1 MDVTINHN
9 DNHDNLSGG
18 KLLEDAEKSQKRLLF
33 VDDDPGILD
42 GYQFIFE
49 NEGFMVDL
57 ASDSETMMEFL
68 MEYKYDMIILDYYL
82 HGEKGTETALKIHQ
96 IDPKIELVFISGESF
111 AWEELKAKNIPVTAF
126 FIKPLR
132 AEALLDYVTE
142 LLLGIE

>member
-18 KLLEDAEKSQKRLLF
+18 KAPEEAEKDQKRLLF

-42 GYQFIFE
+42 GYKFIFE

-57 ASDSETMMEFL
+57 ASDSETMMELL
-68 MEYKYDMIILDYYL
+68 MEKKYDMIILDYYL
-82 HGEKGTETALKIHQ
+82 QDEKGTETALKIHE

-132 AEALLDYVTE
+132 AEALLEYVSE